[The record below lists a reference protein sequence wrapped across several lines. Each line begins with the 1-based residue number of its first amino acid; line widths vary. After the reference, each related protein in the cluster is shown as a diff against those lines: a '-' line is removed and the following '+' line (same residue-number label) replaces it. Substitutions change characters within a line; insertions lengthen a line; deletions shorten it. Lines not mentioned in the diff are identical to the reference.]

1 MNMNTSVKLPTLILI
16 GAIVL
21 GLGIF
26 AVANMGS
33 DDSVSAARYGHS
45 EQSYEDR
52 DGRRGRGMMNSAERM
67 GEEHPSE
74 NRIYEEIMN
83 SPAGDLTKE
92 AEDALRA
99 AIDDE
104 YKAQAVYDSVMDEIG
119 GVRPFSRIIEAEG
132 SHISALASLF
142 DKYDIPVPADPY
154 GSLDVADNK
163 ADNCAIGVQAEIDN
177 AALYRENLLP
187 VVEDFP
193 DITSVFTK
201 LMDASQ
207 EKHLPAFE
215 RCSS

>member
-21 GLGIF
+21 GFGIF
-26 AVANMGS
+26 AIANIGS
-33 DDSVSAARYGHS
+33 DDSVSAARYGRGA
-45 EQSYEDR
+45 QSYEEDNH
-52 DGRRGRGMMNSAERM
+52 RGRGMMRAERVD
-67 GEEHPSE
+67 EEHPSE
-74 NRIYEEIMN
+74 EHMYEEIMG

-104 YKAQAVYDSVMDEIG
+104 YKAQAVYASVMDEIG
-119 GVRPFSRIIEAEG
+119 EVRPFSKIIYAEG
-132 SHISALASLF
+132 SHISALAALF
-142 DKYDIPVPADPY
+142 DKYEIAVPADPY
-154 GSLDVADNK
+154 GSLEVADNK

-177 AALYRENLLP
+177 AALYRDNLLP
-187 VVEDFP
+187 AVEDFE

-215 RCSS
+215 RCAS

>member
-1 MNMNTSVKLPTLILI
+1 MNMNTSIKLPTLILI
-16 GAIVL
+16 GVIVL

-26 AVANMGS
+26 SVVNMS
-33 DDSVSAARYGHS
+33 SEEDSVATARYSVRDNESRG
-45 EQSYEDR
+45 YGMGPDR
-52 DGRRGRGMMNSAERM
+52 DERGHTADDHLYAEAI
-67 GEEHPSE
+67 E
-74 NRIYEEIMN
+74 

-119 GVRPFSRIIEAEG
+119 EERPFSRIIIAEG

-142 DKYDIPVPADPY
+142 DKYEIAVPADPY

-177 AALYRENLLP
+177 AALYRDNLLP
-187 VVEDFP
+187 AVKDFP

-207 EKHLPAFE
+207 DKHLPAFE
-215 RCSS
+215 RCAS